1 MPSVQPVR
9 GAASAQRHVFN
20 RAVSP
25 SRPRPTR
32 PSSDLSRAPICHP
45 ARVTVLSP
53 ISVNRPEPSRGAAAR
68 LSAGAPGRRACPARG
83 AAWSAAAVAALSL
96 AAAGAQPAQPPTPIS
111 PILPAPATPA
121 APAAGAPARE
131 VLEDRPVRDV
141 IVVGLKNVP
150 KQLVLNQIRTQVG
163 QPFNAQTYAAD
174 VRRLER
180 LGVFSQVS
188 ATGRLFSDGTAEL
201 TITVTETPIIQTVD
215 ASGNRAVSDQ
225 DIAVITNALIGTP
238 VDRFQIDRVVRSV
251 QELYL
256 RRGFYQASVSIDERE
271 LAESGIVLLRIR
283 EGDRLRVTDIRFEGN
298 AALPASQ
305 LRTSVRTEVWNLFTG
320 GVLDDAQL
328 DRDVGALVDFYR
340 SRGFLDARVDRALRF
355 SPDNSEVILT
365 FVVQEGPLYTI
376 RGVRV
381 VAVVPGLGETE
392 PAVFSPEQ
400 VRGLMELKPGD
411 VAREDTRQRS
421 LRAVLE
427 AYLRQGYVDAQVNGG
442 LSVNDQLLR
451 VPGTA
456 QADLLVRITEGGRVR
471 TGAVFTRGN
480 ELTQHKVIRR
490 EIPLEPG
497 RPLDGN
503 QIERSRLRLLD
514 TQLFDGRVPPRLT
527 VQPARREDPATRD
540 VLAEVV
546 ETNTGSLSFGAALS
560 SDSGVLGSI
569 ELTQRNFDIG
579 NPPDS
584 LDELLRGQGFRG
596 AGQSFNIALQ
606 PGNEIQNYQVSF
618 SEPSILE
625 TAFTGSASGGFR
637 VRDFEDFQ
645 EERIF
650 GSFSVGR
657 RFGDRWSAA
666 VVTRLESI
674 RLGEID
680 ADAPVDLTSLTGSNQ
695 LAVIGLRLR
704 RTDLD
709 RLIRPTQGAVLEF
722 GVDRA
727 GFLGDSFEFTRVT
740 SGFTLYAPVLE
751 DSLGRKTV
759 LSLRGSGGFI
769 PEAQADVPLFERFF
783 LGGREL
789 RGFRF
794 RGVGEEGLTAGGVP
808 TGVLVGGRFL
818 AFGSVQ
824 LEQPLFADAVSVV
837 GFIDAGTV
845 QEEVSL
851 NELRVA
857 AGIGLRLYLP
867 QLGPAPL
874 AFDFAFPLRFEETDQ
889 RRLFSFSV
897 DLPF

>member
-1 MPSVQPVR
+1 M
-9 GAASAQRHVFN
+9 
-20 RAVSP
+20 
-25 SRPRPTR
+25 
-32 PSSDLSRAPICHP
+32 
-45 ARVTVLSP
+45 
-53 ISVNRPEPSRGAAAR
+53 
-68 LSAGAPGRRACPARG
+68 
-83 AAWSAAAVAALSL
+83 ALSL
-96 AAAGAQPAQPPTPIS
+96 CHAQAQPAAPGAPPPR
-111 PILPAPATPA
+111 
-121 APAAGAPARE
+121 APARE

-141 IVVGLKNVP
+141 IVLGLKNVP
-150 KQLVLNQIRTQVG
+150 RQLVLNQIRTQVG
-163 QPFNAQTYAAD
+163 QPFRAETYAAD

-180 LGVFSQVS
+180 LGLFRQVS

-215 ASGNRAVSDQ
+215 PSGNRAVSDQ
-225 DIAVITNALIGTP
+225 DIAAITNVLIGTP

-256 RRGFYQASVSIDERE
+256 RRGFYQASVSVDERE

-298 AALPASQ
+298 DAVPASM
-305 LRTSVRTEVWNLFTG
+305 LRRSVRTEVWNVFTG

-340 SRGFLDARVDRALRF
+340 SRGFLDARVDRSLRF

-365 FVVQEGPLYTI
+365 FVVREGPLYTI

-411 VAREDTRQRS
+411 VARDDTRQRS

-427 AYLRQGYVDAQVNGG
+427 AYLREGYVDAQVNGG

-456 QADLLVRITEGGRVR
+456 QADLLVRIAEGARVR

-480 ELTQHKVIRR
+480 ELTKHKVIRR

-514 TQLFDGRVPPRLT
+514 TQLFESGLAPPRLT
-527 VQPARREDPATRD
+527 VQPPRRDDPATRD
-540 VLAEVV
+540 VLAEVR

-569 ELTQRNFDIG
+569 ELTQRNFDIA

-625 TAFTGSASGGFR
+625 SAFTGSASGGFR

-666 VVTRLESI
+666 LVTRLESI

-680 ADAPVDLTSLTGSNQ
+680 ADSPVDLTSLTGSNQ
-695 LAVIGLRLR
+695 LAIIGLRLR

-740 SGFTLYAPVLE
+740 GGFTLYAPIRE

-769 PEAQADVPLFERFF
+769 PEAQAEVPLFERFF

-818 AFGSVQ
+818 LFGSAQ
-824 LEQPLFADAVSVV
+824 IEQPLFADAVSLV

-845 QEEVSL
+845 SEEVSL

-874 AFDFAFPLRFEETDQ
+874 AFDFAFPLQFEETDQ